1 MPGRS
6 QAWPCH
12 LQLMLEDPRVP
23 TSTGKVR
30 HSSRG
35 KRRGGAPPSGRM
47 REKVNQGTCVAC
59 RPQRPSWTSTS
70 FISICLPQERRSP
83 RTHLLTA
90 APTHSSIPPTIGPR
104 LSSLPCVREWGSQA
118 FSATGFCGA
127 PLPSTPEPSGL
138 AGLRQVL
145 QGGAS
150 AKSSPAVRVACDH
163 LNSDSS
169 LQPLF
174 CAATLFPVMIS

>member
-1 MPGRS
+1 MS
-6 QAWPCH
+6 
-12 LQLMLEDPRVP
+12 
-23 TSTGKVR
+23 
-30 HSSRG
+30 
-35 KRRGGAPPSGRM
+35 
-47 REKVNQGTCVAC
+47 QGTCVAC
-59 RPQRPSWTSTS
+59 RPQGPSWTSTC
-70 FISICLPQERRSP
+70 FISICLPQERLSP

-104 LSSLPCVREWGSQA
+104 LSPLPCCVREWGSQA

-127 PLPSTPEPSGL
+127 PLPPTPEPSGL

-163 LNSDSS
+163 LSSDSS